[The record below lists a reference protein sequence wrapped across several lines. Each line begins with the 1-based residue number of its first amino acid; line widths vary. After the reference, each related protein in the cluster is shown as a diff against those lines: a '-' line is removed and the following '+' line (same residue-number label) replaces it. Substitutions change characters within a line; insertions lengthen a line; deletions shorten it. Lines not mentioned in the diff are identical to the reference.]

1 MKKIVTLTLFT
12 CIVALSFGQTKVDR
26 SKVPTPGPAPAVTI
40 KDPVIF
46 KLKNGMTVLVVEN
59 HKLPKVNA
67 SLSIDAGPITE
78 GEKAGVTKLMG
89 AMLGEGTTKTNKA
102 AFDQQ
107 VDLMGSSVS
116 LSSSGGFTSALTR
129 YFEPSFLLMA
139 EALQYPAFPNE
150 SFEKIKKQTI
160 TGLKSNDKNASAIA
174 GRVKMALH
182 YGKKS
187 PMGEFETENS
197 IQSITLDDIKK
208 AYAAYITPSRCYLT
222 FVGDITPDNAKKLA
236 EKAFANWTGATL
248 SLPTLKAASNVSKTE
263 INLIDLPSA
272 VQAEISVS
280 CLIQNPLSN
289 PDYHALMIANQIIG
303 GGSESKLF
311 MNLRE
316 KHGFTYGSY
325 SSVGKGRYQSLFSAE
340 AKVRTEK
347 ADSAVA
353 EIIREMENMRNGNI
367 TDEELQSAKAKY
379 NGSFALGMEDPETSA
394 MYASNVLINELPKD
408 YYRTFLQKIN
418 AVSIAD
424 VQRVAKKYFSSE
436 NARIVIVGNAAK
448 METNLER
455 LGYAINKYDKF
466 AEPVVAKPVTAPT
479 TTPASTNSNTADAI
493 INRYLTAIG
502 GKDAALAVNTTKA
515 SFTSSI
521 QGYTL
526 TGTELRMAP
535 NKRYTSINAGG
546 MTVMET
552 NFNGQTGFQ
561 AQQGQRM
568 DMEEKEI
575 KESQDHH
582 YVIDA
587 LDYILSPGFTLTV
600 SGKEKIN
607 GEDAHVVKVKK
618 PSGKETTEYYSV
630 QSGLMLQE
638 VSTREAQGQEMTIT
652 VTYADYKKV
661 GSIMLPHTITQDV
674 GAMQFTL
681 DINEI
686 IVNAGVSDADFNK

>member
-1 MKKIVTLTLFT
+1 MKKI
-12 CIVALSFGQTKVDR
+12 LSFVLIAFTATLAFGQNNIDR
-26 SKVPTPGPAPAVTI
+26 SKVPTPGPAPVVTI

-46 KLKNGMTVLVVEN
+46 KLKNGMTILVVEN

-78 GEKAGVTKLMG
+78 GNKAGVNKLMG
-89 AMLGEGTTKTNKA
+89 AMLGEGTTKTPKA
-102 AFDQQ
+102 AFDQK

-116 LSSSGGFTSALTR
+116 LSSSGGFTAALTR
-129 YFEPSFLLMA
+129 YFEPSFMLMA
-139 EALQYPAFPNE
+139 EALQSPAFLPE
-150 SFEKIKKQTI
+150 SFDKLKKQTI
-160 TGLKSNDKNASAIA
+160 TGLKTSDKNAAAIA

-182 YGKKS
+182 YGKQS
-187 PMGEFETENS
+187 PMGEFETETT
-197 IQSITLDDIKK
+197 IQNITLDDVKK
-208 AYAAYITPSRCYLT
+208 AYSSYITPSRSYLT
-222 FVGDITPDNAKKLA
+222 FVGDITPADAKKLA
-236 EKAFANWTGATL
+236 QKAFGNWTGTSL
-248 SLPTLKAASNVSKTE
+248 TLPTLTAAPNVSKTE

-280 CLIQNPLSN
+280 CLIENPLSN

-325 SSVGKGRYQSLFSAE
+325 SSVGRGRFQSLFSAE

-353 EIIREMENMRNGNI
+353 EIIREIENMRNGNI
-367 TDEELQSAKAKY
+367 TAEELQSAKAKY

-394 MYASNVLINELPKD
+394 MYASNILINELPKD
-408 YYRTFLQKIN
+408 YYKTFLQKIN
-418 AVSIAD
+418 TVTIAD
-424 VQRVAKKYFSSE
+424 VQRVAKKYFSSN
-436 NARIVIVGNAAK
+436 NARIIIVGNAAK
-448 METNLER
+448 MEANLRR
-455 LGYAINKYDKF
+455 LGYAVRKFDKL
-466 AEPVVAKPVTAPT
+466 AEPVESELAVTTST
-479 TTPASTNSNTADAI
+479 TTSSAITADAI
-493 INRYLTAIG
+493 INNYLKAIG

-552 NFNGQTGFQ
+552 NFNGQDGFQ
-561 AQQGQRM
+561 AQQGQRT

-575 KESQDHH
+575 KESKDHH

-600 SGKEKIN
+600 SGKEKIS
-607 GEDAHVVKVKK
+607 GEEAHVVKIKK

-630 QSGLMLQE
+630 QSGLLLQE
-638 VSTREAQGQEMTIT
+638 VSSREAQGQEMTIT
-652 VTYADYKKV
+652 TTYADYKKV
-661 GSIMLPHTITQDV
+661 GAILLPHTITQDL

-686 IVNAGVSDADFNK
+686 ILNTDVTEADFNK

>member
-1 MKKIVTLTLFT
+1 MKKI
-12 CIVALSFGQTKVDR
+12 LSFVLFAFMANLTFSQTNIDR
-26 SKVPTPGPAPAVTI
+26 SNVPTPGPAPVVTI

-46 KLKNGMTVLVVEN
+46 KLKNGMTILVVEN

-78 GEKAGVTKLMG
+78 GNKAGVIKMMG
-89 AMLGEGTTKTNKA
+89 AMLGEGTTKTTKA
-102 AFDQQ
+102 DFDQKIDQ
-107 VDLMGSSVS
+107 MGATVS
-116 LSSSGGFTSALTR
+116 LSSSGGFTASLTR
-129 YFEPSFLLMA
+129 YFEPSFLMMA
-139 EALQYPAFPNE
+139 EALQSPAFLPE
-150 SFEKIKKQTI
+150 SFDKLKKQTI
-160 TGLKSNDKNASAIA
+160 TGLKSSEKNAAAIA
-174 GRVKMALH
+174 SRVKMALH
-182 YGKKS
+182 YGKQS
-187 PMGEFETENS
+187 PMGEFETETT
-197 IQSITLDDIKK
+197 IQNITLDDVKK
-208 AYAAYITPSRCYLT
+208 AYGSYITPSRSYLT

-236 EKAFANWTGATL
+236 EKAFGNWKGTTL
-248 SLPTLKAASNVSKTE
+248 TLPKLPAAPNVSKTE

-272 VQAEISVS
+272 VQAEIAVS
-280 CLIQNPLSN
+280 CLIENPMSN

-353 EIIREMENMRNGNI
+353 EILREIENMRNGTI
-367 TDEELQSAKAKY
+367 TAEELQIAKAKY
-379 NGSFALGMEDPETSA
+379 NGSFALGMEDPENAA

-408 YYRTFLQKIN
+408 YYRIFLQKIN
-418 AVSIAD
+418 AVTIAD
-424 VQRVAKKYFSSE
+424 VQRVAKKYFSSN
-436 NARIVIVGNAAK
+436 NARIILVGNAAK
-448 METNLER
+448 MESNLNR
-455 LGYAINKYDKF
+455 LGFAINKYDKF
-466 AEPVVAKPVTAPT
+466 AEPVVAKPVDEPVTST
-479 TTPASTNSNTADAI
+479 TNTNSADAI
-493 INRYLTAIG
+493 INRYITAIG
-502 GKDAALAVNTTKA
+502 GKDAALAVKTTKA

-535 NKRYTSINAGG
+535 NKRYTSISAGG

-552 NFNGQTGFQ
+552 NFDGQQGFQ
-561 AQQGQRM
+561 AQQGQRS

-607 GEDAHVVKVKK
+607 GEEAHVIKIKK

-630 QSGLMLQE
+630 QSG
-638 VSTREAQGQEMTIT
+638 
-652 VTYADYKKV
+652 
-661 GSIMLPHTITQDV
+661 
-674 GAMQFTL
+674 
-681 DINEI
+681 
-686 IVNAGVSDADFNK
+686 